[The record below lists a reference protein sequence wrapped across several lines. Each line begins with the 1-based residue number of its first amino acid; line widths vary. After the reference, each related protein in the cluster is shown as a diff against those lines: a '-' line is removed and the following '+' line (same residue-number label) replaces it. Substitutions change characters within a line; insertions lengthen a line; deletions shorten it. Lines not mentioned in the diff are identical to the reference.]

1 MIVPF
6 CADPPP
12 HEATEGFCAE
22 KEDTMLALAR
32 RRVLAERIA
41 VEDTAAVAAYNAR
54 AAEALRLHT
63 EFGALPYEGDI
74 EHAPVVLLVANPT
87 HDKTA
92 VPLDHAFQHRG
103 WPLAF
108 LHPDAPVRLRAIWH
122 ARLAS
127 LIEAFGAQHVA
138 NSVAALPLTPWASA
152 SFDESLRLPSRNR
165 MLDLAGASANRG
177 ALLIVTSCDEQW
189 TESREVADL
198 GCDRRYHARSW
209 QATHVSLDNLGASSW
224 HAACRRIEAHH
235 WSRLAI

>member
-1 MIVPF
+1 
-6 CADPPP
+6 
-12 HEATEGFCAE
+12 
-22 KEDTMLALAR
+22 MLAQVR
-32 RRVLAERIA
+32 RRVLADRLAI
-41 VEDTAAVAAYNAR
+41 EDAAAVAAHNAR
-54 AAEALRLHT
+54 AAESLRLRT

-87 HDKTA
+87 YDRTA
-92 VPLDHAFQHRG
+92 VPLDYAFSHRG

-108 LHPDAPVRLRAIWH
+108 LHPDAPVRLRAIWR

-152 SFDESLRLPSRNR
+152 SFDESLRLPSRAR
-165 MLDLAGASANRG
+165 MLDLASAAANRG
-177 ALLIVTSCDEQW
+177 ALLIVTSSDEQW
-189 TESREVADL
+189 TEAQEVADL
-198 GCDRRYHARSW
+198 GCDRRFHARSW

-224 HAACRRIEAHH
+224 HAACRQIEAHH